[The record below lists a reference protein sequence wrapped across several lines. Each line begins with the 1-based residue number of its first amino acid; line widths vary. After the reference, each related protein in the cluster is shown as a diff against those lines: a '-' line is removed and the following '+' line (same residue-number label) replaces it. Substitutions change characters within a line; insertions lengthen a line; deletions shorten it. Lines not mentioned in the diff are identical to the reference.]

1 MPSSCDAQKRLNQTI
16 RPKSTLLTTVITF
29 RIVYSSSNRAWVAG
43 FQHWQRISPYV
54 YHSFY
59 PMAALFFRFD
69 ARTGLAS
76 GKVTNKLPIDFL
88 ESYVQTVL
96 TAERGAF
103 ASSASISLNSSATS
117 S

>member
-1 MPSSCDAQKRLNQTI
+1 MIDSDIFGHP
-16 RPKSTLLTTVITF
+16 LLTIVITF
-29 RIVYSSSNRAWVAG
+29 RIVYSSPNRAWGGGA
-43 FQHWQRISPYV
+43 QHCQRASPCL
-54 YHSFY
+54 YHPFY

-69 ARTGLAS
+69 ARTRLAS

-88 ESYVQTVL
+88 ESYVQNVH

-103 ASSASISLNSSATS
+103 ASALISLNSSATS